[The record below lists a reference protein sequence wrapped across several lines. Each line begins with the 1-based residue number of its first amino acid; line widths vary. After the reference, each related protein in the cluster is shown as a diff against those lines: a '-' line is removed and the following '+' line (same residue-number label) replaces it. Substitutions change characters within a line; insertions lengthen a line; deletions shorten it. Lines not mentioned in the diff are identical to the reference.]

1 MDLRRTKREN
11 DDIVE
16 PMDNNISIAEI
27 VDNEEDKKIL
37 EQPEPVKNGPKPAYL
52 IGYIVPE
59 RSFLRSEA
67 NIYSD
72 ILAFLSKNKGLV
84 INLDNS
90 TEDFYYV
97 TVDCKNG
104 YVIKSDVEFNG

>member
-1 MDLRRTKREN
+1 MDFGKKKEEI
-11 DDIVE
+11 DEIVE
-16 PMDNNISIAEI
+16 PIENSISIAEI

-37 EQPEPVKNGPKPAYL
+37 GQPEPVKNSPKPAYL
-52 IGYIVPE
+52 IGYIISE

-72 ILAFLSKNKGLV
+72 ILAFLSKNQGLV
-84 INLDNS
+84 IDLDNS